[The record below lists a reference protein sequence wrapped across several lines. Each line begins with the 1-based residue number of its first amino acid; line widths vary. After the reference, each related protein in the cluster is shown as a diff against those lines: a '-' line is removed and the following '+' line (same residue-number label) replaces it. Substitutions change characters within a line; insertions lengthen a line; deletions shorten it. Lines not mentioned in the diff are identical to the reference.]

1 MTVVLA
7 VLMLKQQ
14 TNDLLK
20 IKTLEITTR
29 LNQYHKEKKKPPFD
43 IYLFTAFCS
52 GLFILFNILP
62 AFDDC
67 P

>member
-29 LNQYHKEKKKPPFD
+29 LNQYHKEKKNRK
-43 IYLFTAFCS
+43 
-52 GLFILFNILP
+52 NI
-62 AFDDC
+62 F
-67 P
+67 